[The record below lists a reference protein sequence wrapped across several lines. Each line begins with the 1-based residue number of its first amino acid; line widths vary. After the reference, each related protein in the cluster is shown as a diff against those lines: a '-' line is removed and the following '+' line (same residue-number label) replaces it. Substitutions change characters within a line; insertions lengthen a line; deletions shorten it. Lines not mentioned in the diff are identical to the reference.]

1 MKALL
6 QYVTSMTRQ
15 RDHAL
20 LDASVIAALKNVT
33 AASRVR
39 KLEALQVGD
48 EMRLKISACN
58 LHACDECN
66 NVRCGGES
74 LALGLELADA
84 VTQHQT
90 SAQKIMPDGTR
101 ILWLPVWLEDNFVA
115 CLELWNPAECDEKT
129 LEMALAITTIY
140 ANQRSLLDYSQR
152 DSLTD
157 LLNRKTFDQNFS
169 KVLSALARS
178 DTPSGS
184 QQEER
189 RHTDANKNQWL
200 AVVDID
206 HFKRVND
213 EFGHLYGDEVLLL
226 LSNLIRS
233 SFRPHDGLFRFGGEE
248 FVILLQ
254 AAELKD
260 AQRIFERFRSNVEK
274 CHFPQV
280 GQVTVSIGFT
290 RIGLNATPVVV
301 LGHADMA
308 LYHAKTHGRNQV
320 CYYEKLVADGQ
331 LKSDTSSDVM
341 EFF

>member
-6 QYVTSMTRQ
+6 QHVTSMTQQ

-20 LDASVIAALKNVT
+20 LDTSVIAALEEVT
-33 AASRVR
+33 TASRVR
-39 KLEALQVGD
+39 KLEVLQVGG
-48 EMRLKISACN
+48 ETRLKISPCN
-58 LHACDECN
+58 LHSCLECN
-66 NVRCGGES
+66 NAQCNS
-74 LALGLELADA
+74 ATIALGPELAVA
-84 VTQHQT
+84 ETQHHT
-90 SAQKIMPDGTR
+90 STQKIMPDGTR
-101 ILWLPVWLEDNFVA
+101 IWWLLVWLEDKFTA
-115 CLELWNPAECDEKT
+115 CLELWNPVKCDDKA
-129 LEMALAITTIY
+129 LEMVLAITAIY

-169 KVLSALARS
+169 KVLSALGRS
-178 DTPSGS
+178 DTLSGL

-189 RHTDANKNQWL
+189 RHTDTNKNQWI

-320 CYYEKLVADGQ
+320 CYYEKLVEDGQ
-331 LKSDTSSDVM
+331 LKSDPSNDMV

>member
-6 QYVTSMTRQ
+6 QHVTSMTRQ

-20 LDASVIAALKNVT
+20 LDASVIAALEEVT
-33 AASRVR
+33 GASKVR
-39 KLEALQVGD
+39 KLEVFLVGD

-58 LHACDECN
+58 LHTCLECN
-66 NVRCGGES
+66 NIQCGSETI
-74 LALGLELADA
+74 ALGPELAA
-84 VTQHQT
+84 AITQHHT
-90 SAQKIMPDGTR
+90 SAQKIMPDGTL
-101 ILWLPVWLEDNFVA
+101 ILWLLVWLEDKFVA
-115 CLELWNPAECDEKT
+115 CLELWNPIECDEKA
-129 LEMALAITTIY
+129 LEIALAITAIY

-169 KVLSALARS
+169 KVLSSLERS
-178 DTPSGS
+178 DTLSGL

-189 RHTDANKNQWL
+189 RHTDANKNQWI
-200 AVVDID
+200 AVIDVD

-274 CHFPQV
+274 YHFPQV

-320 CYYEKLVADGQ
+320 CYYEKLVEYGQ
-331 LKSDTSSDVM
+331 LKSDTSNDMV